1 MSSPPRLAPQARPHA
16 LADLEIAIAKAERT
30 RDQRRHTLE
39 LVDRNALDAQ
49 ANFRRA
55 RGYLL
60 MAETHLAE
68 LQRSREVLLHGE
80 RQDDAEAEAST

>member
-1 MSSPPRLAPQARPHA
+1 MQNSKLAPQARPHA

-30 RDQRRHTLE
+30 RDQRRHTLG

-68 LQRSREVLLHGE
+68 LVPQPRDPDQRGAGGR
-80 RQDDAEAEAST
+80 R